1 MTHRG
6 ASHCKVRYNF
16 EHLRSAIKYL
26 LRDVDWST
34 IRWRQDCT
42 WGSARLFAAA
52 CLLWAWGDQ
61 KLIVDCF
68 QTARNIALTMFPQPQ
83 AVAGSYQAFLKLLK
97 RWNEQ
102 LCLLIGGALR
112 QRMVEEFSDLMKV
125 GRYTIMAIDGS
136 RIGLPRT
143 RSIESQF
150 SCKRHKKKRK
160 SRKRRRRSCD
170 EKKAN
175 TTTMWITTLWNC
187 GTGLPW
193 TWRRGPG
200 DSSERAHW
208 LEILAQAPVDTMFVA
223 DAGYVGYEYLH
234 KVTQAGHQFVI
245 RIGAN
250 VRLLKRLGYA
260 LEREGTVYLWPEQEA
275 KKKSPPL
282 VLRLV
287 VSHNGRHPVYLL
299 TSVASRQELADSQI
313 IEVYRKRWG
322 VELFYRHL
330 KQTFGKHK
338 LRSTSAEAAYV
349 EMDWAFL
356 GLWCMAA
363 YAVKQLDGK
372 AVSPSRLSFAK
383 LIRAFQTAMRNYF
396 VQQRSLCETLMQA
409 VIDDYER
416 GDKTSR
422 DYPRKKNDRHR
433 PSKPT
438 IQRATK
444 QQVALAQKIR
454 ASEIGELWLTA

>member
-6 ASHCKVRYNF
+6 TSHCKVRYNF

-26 LRDVDWST
+26 LRDVDWSP
-34 IRWRQDCT
+34 IRWRKDCT

-61 KLIVDCF
+61 KLTVDCF
-68 QTARNIALTMFPQPQ
+68 QTARNIALTMFPQPR

-102 LCLLIGGALR
+102 FCLLIGEALR
-112 QRMVEEFSDLMKV
+112 QRMTQEFSDLMKV
-125 GRYTIMAIDGS
+125 GRFCIMAVDGS
-136 RIGLPRT
+136 RISLPRT

-160 SRKRRRRSCD
+160 SGKRRRRSCD

-175 TTTMWITTLWNC
+175 STTMWITTLWSC

-193 TWRRGPG
+193 MWRRGAG

-208 LEILAQAPVDTMFVA
+208 LEMLAQAPIATLFVA

-234 KVTQAGHQFVI
+234 QVMQAGQQFVI
-245 RIGAN
+245 RVGAN
-250 VRLLKRLGYA
+250 VRLLKHLGYA
-260 LEREGTVYLWPEQEA
+260 LEREGTVYLWPEREA

-287 VSHNGRHPVYLL
+287 VATGGRHPVYLL
-299 TSVASRQELADSQI
+299 TSVVSSQELSDAEVI
-313 IEVYRKRWG
+313 AVYRKRWG

-338 LRSTSAEAAYV
+338 LRSASAEAAYV

-356 GLWCMAA
+356 GLWCMAL
-363 YAVKQLDGK
+363 YAVKQLDGQ

-383 LIRAFQTAMRNYF
+383 LIRAFQTAMRNYLL
-396 VQQRSLCETLMQA
+396 QQRSLCQRLLEA
-409 VIDDYER
+409 VIDQYER
-416 GDKTSR
+416 GDKASR
-422 DYPRKKNDRHR
+422 DFPRKKRDRHK

-438 IQRATK
+438 IEPATK
-444 QQVALAQKIR
+444 QQVTLAQTR
-454 ASEIGELWLTA
+454 WAADTPQLWLTA

>member
-6 ASHCKVRYNF
+6 TSDCKVCYGAEYLQSTIN
-16 EHLRSAIKYL
+16 YL
-26 LRDVDWST
+26 LGDADWST

-42 WGSARLFAAA
+42 WGTPRLFVSA

-61 KLIVDCF
+61 KLVVDCF
-68 QTARNIALTMFPQPQ
+68 QTAREIALTMFPQPQ

-102 LCLLIGGALR
+102 FCQLLSEALR
-112 QRMVEEFSDLMKV
+112 QRMVEEFPEQLKV
-125 GRYTIMAIDGS
+125 GRFCVMAIDGS
-136 RIGLPRT
+136 RIALPRT
-143 RSIESQF
+143 KSIESEF
-150 SCKRHKKKRK
+150 SYKRHNKKRK
-160 SRKRRRRSCD
+160 SRKRHRCSGD

-175 TTTMWITTLWNC
+175 ATTMWITTLWNC

-208 LEILAQAPVDTMFVA
+208 LEILAQAPNDTLFVA

-234 KVTQAGHQFVI
+234 QVNRANHQFVI
-245 RIGAN
+245 RVGAN
-250 VRLLKRLGYA
+250 VRLLKGLGYA
-260 LEREGTVYLWPEQEA
+260 RERQGIVYLWPDQEA

-299 TSVASRQELADSQI
+299 TSVTSTQELSDAQVI
-313 IEVYRKRWG
+313 AVYRKRWG

-356 GLWCMAA
+356 GLWCMAT
-363 YAVKQLDGK
+363 YAVKQLAGQ

-383 LIRAFQTAMRNYF
+383 LIRAFQTTMRNYLLK
-396 VQQRSLCETLMQA
+396 QRSLCQTLLDA
-409 VIDDYER
+409 VIDDYQR

-438 IQRATK
+438 IQPATR

-454 ASEIGELWLTA
+454 ASDVEQLWLTA